1 MCKYP
6 AASLLPWAT
15 AAILLL
21 LGDSQD
27 PGEMKQVNTELSLAD
42 SDNTE
47 LSLADSYNTAIL
59 QLVVAL
65 QVTFMPL
72 QFSRLLIFIVSIPF
86 RWDAI
91 DEMIVIVMTGWCIV
105 LQKVPSEGS

>member
-47 LSLADSYNTAIL
+47 LSLADSDNTELSLANSDNTAIL

-86 RWDAI
+86 RWDTI
-91 DEMIVIVMTGWCIV
+91 DEMIVIISAV
-105 LQKVPSEGS
+105 

>member
-47 LSLADSYNTAIL
+47 LSLADSDNTELSLADSDNTAIREIMMG
-59 QLVVAL
+59 VGNRVASVIML
-65 QVTFMPL
+65 TF
-72 QFSRLLIFIVSIPF
+72 
-86 RWDAI
+86 
-91 DEMIVIVMTGWCIV
+91 
-105 LQKVPSEGS
+105 PSEPCPHADFSK

>member
-1 MCKYP
+1 MP
-6 AASLLPWAT
+6 SPIIISLT
-15 AAILLL
+15 AI
-21 LGDSQD
+21 
-27 PGEMKQVNTELSLAD
+27 
-42 SDNTE
+42 
-47 LSLADSYNTAIL
+47 AIL

-91 DEMIVIVMTGWCIV
+91 DEMIVIIISAANRLIGEVV
-105 LQKVPSEGS
+105 QSR

>member
-47 LSLADSYNTAIL
+47 LSLADSDNTAISNTAAGGGAAGDVHAPAVQQTAHL
-59 QLVVAL
+59 HRVHPL
-65 QVTFMPL
+65 QVG
-72 QFSRLLIFIVSIPF
+72 RD
-86 RWDAI
+86 R
-91 DEMIVIVMTGWCIV
+91 
-105 LQKVPSEGS
+105 

>member
-1 MCKYP
+1 MQISCSLTTALGDRCHP
-6 AASLLPWAT
+6 AAAGGQSGPRGEEA
-15 AAILLL
+15 
-21 LGDSQD
+21 GD
-27 PGEMKQVNTELSLAD
+27 TELSLAD

-86 RWDAI
+86 RSVTI
-91 DEMIVIVMTGWCIV
+91 DEMIVIREAFIKKNHF
-105 LQKVPSEGS
+105 LIDIRQ